1 MRNMLLP
8 LLLAAAMVPLAAAD
22 ITTLATAA
30 AQGPIQ
36 ALEKSYQQPGH
47 AVHVTFE
54 TSPNIA
60 KRLAAGENPDVLV
73 AQASAIDQMVKD
85 GRAVA
90 ATRASIGR
98 IGVGVAMG
106 KGASR
111 PDISSVDGLK
121 ASLLKADAVVFSQG
135 ASGLLVEQMLQKIG
149 VADQIKTKIV
159 QLPTGNDVMKRLGTG
174 SGNQVGFTMVSEIKL
189 GESYGGSLVGPL
201 PAAVQTY
208 TSYEAVVM
216 SKAADPDAARAF
228 VRAITTPAAQQVFAA
243 AGWSN

>member
-1 MRNMLLP
+1 MLLA
-8 LLLAAAMVPLAAAD
+8 LFVAAAIVPLAAAD
-22 ITTLATAA
+22 VTTLATAA

-36 ALEKSYQQPGH
+36 ALEKAYQAGR
-47 AVHVTFE
+47 AVQVTFE

-73 AQASAIDQMVKD
+73 AQSSAIDQMITE

-90 ATRASIGR
+90 ATRVAIGR

-106 KGASR
+106 RGSRR
-111 PDISSVDGLK
+111 PDVSSVDGLK
-121 ASLLKADAVVFSQG
+121 ASLLQADAVVYSQG
-135 ASGLLVEQMLQKIG
+135 ASGLLVEQMLRTIG
-149 VADQIKTKIV
+149 VADQIRAKVV
-159 QLPTGNDVMKRLGTG
+159 QLPSGNDVMKRLGSG

-208 TSYEAVVM
+208 TSYDAVVM
-216 SKAADPDAARAF
+216 SKAADPEAARAF
-228 VRAITTPAAQQVFAA
+228 VQAITTPAARHVFAA